1 MNKCEYKEIARGIKL
16 QLDRSDMDDA
26 WYDIETRYVFDPASV
41 VSASDLS

>member
-16 QLDRSDMDDA
+16 ELDRPDMDDA
-26 WYDIETRYVFDPASV
+26 WYGIETRYLFDPASV